1 MVGVDS
7 TQRRIRPVL
16 RYRLASSTAP
26 RQSALV
32 CTLPLQQEEAPPKTQ
47 LSLQPCIQS

>member
-1 MVGVDS
+1 MVGISS
-7 TQRRIRPVL
+7 TQRRIRLVL

-32 CTLPLQQEEAPPKTQ
+32 CTLSLQQEEAPPNPQ
-47 LSLQPCIQS
+47 LSLQPFIQS